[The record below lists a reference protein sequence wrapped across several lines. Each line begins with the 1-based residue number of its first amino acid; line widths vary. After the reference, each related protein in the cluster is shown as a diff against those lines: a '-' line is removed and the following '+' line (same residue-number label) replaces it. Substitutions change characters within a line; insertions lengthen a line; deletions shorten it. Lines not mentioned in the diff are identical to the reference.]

1 MHFHLVQFRSTVLL
15 ESKNVLFLR
24 EVFVLLFLFLFFLKA
39 WVGNK
44 EPKWKDEIQLIVK
57 YDLSPNAF
65 AGIRELK
72 VSQIYAFFNVEQKRK
87 TTLYLVTQFRD
98 LSSRNV

>member
-1 MHFHLVQFRSTVLL
+1 MHFHWYNFAVQFYWNRT
-15 ESKNVLFLR
+15 KNVLFLR

-39 WVGNK
+39 WVGNR
-44 EPKWKDEIQLIVK
+44 PKWKDEVQLIVK